1 MMKPT
6 TLLVS
11 SLVVGLPFYQTVA
24 GAQEAPRV
32 ESEQKSSSKETQAP
46 ASAEGSTAAHGA
58 LEEVVVTAQHRAESL
73 QRSSLSITAVDS
85 AQIASSN
92 LTQAEGL
99 SRLVPNLQVG
109 QFTYSRVYLRG
120 IGDNTANAL
129 SQAAVAVNVDGVNV
143 ARSSQIGG
151 NFYDVARIEVLKGPQ
166 GTLYGRN
173 AAAGVIN
180 IITKAPGPDLEG
192 ELGATVG
199 NYDLRRVQ
207 GALNVPLK
215 DNLAVRAAFNV
226 VDRDGYLADGYDD
239 DEQQS
244 GRIRLAWEPT
254 DDLKIGFK
262 MDYTHVG
269 GMGQSSVVYPT
280 PPGQDPWMA
289 ASGPVVRSYQIA
301 ANAPPVPADGFVDN
315 EYASASAQLDA
326 DLGFAQLTVLPAY
339 RWQETAFYTSPA
351 GTLNFAE
358 QDRVHQE
365 SIEARLARNTDTLK
379 LVAGAYY
386 FKETTD
392 FNQQVYQGVRLGAT
406 TGLSNIYTP
415 YHAPTEA
422 IAGFADAN
430 VSLTSR
436 VRLLG
441 GIRYTTEKRGLYGTS
456 TTFAT
461 IPTVP
466 LCPAGVTT
474 PGPAFRY
481 CFVTDPDNSVSND
494 AVTWRGGVEVDV
506 AQDSMAYLTVNRGFK
521 SGGVYSGPAPDNAYD
536 PEFLT
541 SFDVGIRNRFLDN
554 TLQLN
559 LGAFYWLYEDYQFT
573 FVNFTTNGTQSLVT
587 TNAGKARLY
596 GANADIILTPTSADT
611 LSATVEYLSTE
622 FTEFS
627 YTTPIPVDGQRSCKP
642 QGVAG
647 SVTLPNGGSTPLFG
661 FDCSGVQLARAPKW
675 SIQAA
680 WSHSF
685 FLPQGAKIVAGIDG
699 QYNSAY
705 KLDVTA
711 VDFLTQKSFTV
722 ANAELGYHSAEEH
735 WSVTAWVKN
744 ISDRAV
750 YNDARRYG
758 VSSFSGADIR
768 PPRTFGVR
776 LNYHFF

>member
-1 MMKPT
+1 K
-6 TLLVS
+6 
-11 SLVVGLPFYQTVA
+11 
-24 GAQEAPRV
+24 
-32 ESEQKSSSKETQAP
+32 AP
-46 ASAEGSTAAHGA
+46 ASAEGSGGA
-58 LEEVVVTAQHRAESL
+58 PGVLEEVVVTAQHRLESL
-73 QRSSLSITAVDS
+73 QRSSLSITAID
-85 AQIASSN
+85 AAKITSSN
-92 LTQAEGL
+92 LSQPEGL

-120 IGDNTANAL
+120 IGDNTATAL
-129 SQAAVAVNVDGVNV
+129 AQSAVAMNVDGVNV

-180 IITKAPGPDLEG
+180 LITNAPGPDLG
-192 ELGATVG
+192 GQLAVNFG

-207 GALNVPLK
+207 GALNIPLK
-215 DNLAVRAAFNV
+215 ENLAVRTAFNV
-226 VDRDGYLADGYDD
+226 VRRDGYLRDGYDD
-239 DEQQS
+239 DRQES
-244 GRIRLAWEPT
+244 GRIRLGWEPA
-254 DDLKIGFK
+254 DDLNLGFK
-262 MDYTHVG
+262 LDYTHIG

-280 PPGQDPWMA
+280 PPGEDAWMA
-289 ASGPVVRSYQIA
+289 ASGATVRSFQIA

-315 EYASASAQLDA
+315 KYASASAQLDA
-326 DLGFAQLTVLPAY
+326 NLGFAELTVIPAY
-339 RWQETAFYTSPA
+339 RWQQSSFFTSPA

-358 QDRVHQE
+358 QDHVHQE
-365 SIEARLARNTDTLK
+365 SVEARLARNTDALK

-386 FKETTD
+386 FREITN

-422 IAGFADAN
+422 LAGFADAN

-436 VRLLG
+436 LRVLG
-441 GIRYTTEKRGLYGTS
+441 GIRYTTEKRGLSGTS

-461 IPTVP
+461 VPIVP
-466 LCPAGVTT
+466 LCPAGATL

-481 CFVTDPDNSVSND
+481 CLVTDPDNSVSNN

-521 SGGVYSGPAPDNAYD
+521 SGGVYSGPAPGNTYD

-541 SFDVGIRNRFLDN
+541 SFDAGIRNRFLEN

-559 LGAFYWLYEDYQFT
+559 LEAFYWLYQDYQFT
-573 FVNFTTNGTQSLVT
+573 FINFASNGTQALVT

-611 LSATVEYLSTE
+611 LSLAAEYLSTR
-622 FTEFS
+622 FTDFT
-627 YTTPIPVDGQRSCKP
+627 YTTPIAVDAQRSCTSR
-642 QGVAG
+642 GVAG
-647 SVTLPNGGSTPLFG
+647 SATLANGNSVPVFK

-675 SIQAA
+675 SIQGGWA
-680 WSHSF
+680 HSF
-685 FLPQGAKIVAGIDG
+685 FLPQGAKIVAGVDAL
-699 QYNSAY
+699 YNSSY

-711 VDFLTQKSFTV
+711 VDFLTQKAFAIV
-722 ANAELGYHSAEEH
+722 NADLGYHSAGGH
-735 WSVTAWVKN
+735 WSTGAWVKN

-768 PPRTFGVR
+768 PPRTYGVR
-776 LNYHFF
+776 VSYEFF

>member
-1 MMKPT
+1 MKPT
-6 TLLVS
+6 TLVS
-11 SLVVGLPFYQTVA
+11 MLVA
-24 GAQEAPRV
+24 GLLLCAAVADAQEEAPGV
-32 ESEQKSSSKETQAP
+32 
-46 ASAEGSTAAHGA
+46 
-58 LEEVVVTAQHRAESL
+58 LEEVVVTAQHRLESL
-73 QRSSLSITAVDS
+73 QRSSLAITAIEP
-85 AQIASSN
+85 AQVTSSN
-92 LTQAEGL
+92 LSQPEGL

-129 SQAAVAVNVDGVNV
+129 SQSAVAMNLDGVNV
-143 ARSSQIGG
+143 ARTSQIGG

-180 IITKAPGPDLEG
+180 IITNEPGPEVGGNVLVN
-192 ELGATVG
+192 VG

-207 GALNVPLK
+207 GALNIPLQQ
-215 DNLAVRAAFNV
+215 NLAVRAAFDV
-226 VDRDGYLADGYDD
+226 VHRDGYLQDGYDD
-239 DEQQS
+239 DKHQS
-244 GRIRLAWEPT
+244 GRIRLGWEPT

-262 MDYTHVG
+262 VDYTRIG

-280 PPGQDPWMA
+280 PPGEDPWMA
-289 ASGPVVRSYQIA
+289 ASGATVRSFQIA
-301 ANAPPVPADGFVDN
+301 ANAPPVPVDGFVDN
-315 EYASASAQLDA
+315 RYASASAQLDA
-326 DLGFAQLTVLPAY
+326 DFGFAQLTVIPAY
-339 RWQETAFYTSPA
+339 RWQRSSFFTSPA

-358 QDRVHQE
+358 QDHVHQE
-365 SIEARLARNTDTLK
+365 SLEARLARNTDALK

-386 FKETTD
+386 FSENTN
-392 FNQQVYQGVRLGAT
+392 FSQQVYQGVRLGAT

-422 IAGFADAN
+422 SAAFADAN

-436 VRLLG
+436 LRVLG
-441 GIRYTTEKRGLYGTS
+441 GVRYTKERRGLYGTS

-466 LCPAGVTT
+466 LCPAGATL
-474 PGPAFRY
+474 PDPAFRF
-481 CFVTDPDNSVSND
+481 CLVTDPDNSVSND

-506 AQDSMAYLTVNRGFK
+506 AQDSMAYLTINRGFK
-521 SGGVYSGPAPDNAYD
+521 SGGVYSGPAPGNTYE

-541 SFDVGIRNRFLDN
+541 AFDGGIRNRFLGN

-559 LGAFYWLYEDYQFT
+559 LEAFYWKYRDYQFT
-573 FVNFTTNGTQSLVT
+573 FVNFVSNGTQALVT

-611 LSATVEYLSTE
+611 LSATVEYLSTR
-622 FTEFS
+622 FTEFT
-627 YTTPIPVDGQRSCKP
+627 YTTPIPVDGQRSCTSL
-642 QGVAG
+642 GVAG
-647 SVTLPNGGSTPLFG
+647 SAALPNGGTTPLFR

-675 SIQAA
+675 ALQGG

-685 FLPQGAKIVAGIDG
+685 FLPQGAKIVAGVDAL
-699 QYNSAY
+699 YNSSY

-711 VDFLTQKSFTV
+711 VSFLTQKAFTIV
-722 ANAELGYHSAEEH
+722 NADLGYHSADGH
-735 WSVTAWVKN
+735 WSMTAWVKN

-776 LNYHFF
+776 LSYDFF

>member
-1 MMKPT
+1 MKPT
-6 TLLVS
+6 TQGS
-11 SLVVGLPFYQTVA
+11 MLVVSLFCGAIA
-24 GAQEAPRV
+24 GAQEAEP
-32 ESEQKSSSKETQAP
+32 
-46 ASAEGSTAAHGA
+46 GG
-58 LEEVVVTAQHRAESL
+58 LEEVVVTAQHRLESL
-73 QRSSLSITAVDS
+73 QRSSLAITAIDP
-85 AQIASSN
+85 AQIVSSN
-92 LTQAEGL
+92 LSQPEGL

-129 SQAAVAVNVDGVNV
+129 SQSAVAVNLDGVNV
-143 ARSSQIGG
+143 ARTSQIGG

-180 IITKAPGPDLEG
+180 LITNAPGPELGG
-192 ELGATVG
+192 ELAVNVG

-215 DNLAVRAAFNV
+215 QNLAVRAAFNV
-226 VDRDGYLADGYDD
+226 VRRDGYLQDGYDD
-239 DEQQS
+239 DKQQS
-244 GRIRLAWEPT
+244 GRIRLGWDPT

-262 MDYTHVG
+262 VDYTHVE

-280 PPGQDPWMA
+280 PPGEDPWMA
-289 ASGPVVRSYQIA
+289 ASGAVVRSFQIA

-315 EYASASAQLDA
+315 KYASASAQLDA
-326 DLGFAQLTVLPAY
+326 DFGFAQLTVLPAY
-339 RWQETAFYTSPA
+339 RWQESSFFTSPA

-365 SIEARLARNTDTLK
+365 SLEARLARNTDALR

-386 FKETTD
+386 FRETAD
-392 FNQQVYQGVRLGAT
+392 FNQQVYQGVRLGPT
-406 TGLSNIYTP
+406 MGLSNIYTP

-422 IAGFADAN
+422 LAAFADAN

-436 VRLLG
+436 LRVLG
-441 GIRYTTEKRGLYGTS
+441 GIRYTTEERGLYGTS

-466 LCPAGVTT
+466 LCPAGATL
-474 PGPAFRY
+474 PGPAFRF

-494 AVTWRGGVEVDV
+494 AVTWRGGVEFDV

-521 SGGVYSGPAPDNAYD
+521 SGGVYSGPAPDNTYQ

-541 SFDVGIRNRFLDN
+541 SFDAGIRNRFLEN

-559 LGAFYWLYEDYQFT
+559 LEAFYWLYRDYQFT
-573 FVNFTTNGTQSLVT
+573 FVNFASNGTQALMT

-611 LSATVEYLSTE
+611 LSVSAEYLSTR
-622 FTEFS
+622 FTDFT
-627 YTTPIPVDGQRSCKP
+627 YTTPLAVDAQRSCASR
-642 QGVAG
+642 GVAG
-647 SVTLPNGGSTPLFG
+647 SVTLANGSSAPLFKY
-661 FDCSGVQLARAPKW
+661 DCSGVQLARAPKW
-675 SIQAA
+675 AIQGG
-680 WSHSF
+680 WSHKF
-685 FLPQGAKIVAGIDG
+685 LLPQGAKIVAGVDAL
-699 QYNSAY
+699 YNSSY

-711 VDFLTQKSFTV
+711 VSFLTQKAFTIV
-722 ANAELGYHSAEEH
+722 NADLGYHSAAGN

-776 LNYHFF
+776 LSYYFF